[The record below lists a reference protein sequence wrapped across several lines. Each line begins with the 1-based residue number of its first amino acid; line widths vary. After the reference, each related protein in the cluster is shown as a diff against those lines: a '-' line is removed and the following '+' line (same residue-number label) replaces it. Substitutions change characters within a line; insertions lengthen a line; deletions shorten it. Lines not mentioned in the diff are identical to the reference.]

1 MRNHTLTENDFDL
14 IIILKKTNPEIKTK
28 QIADIVKFDSTT
40 IRKVIRFG
48 TWKAYCEN
56 KRQNAEKARAAK
68 ENKAPETTKE
78 ESKTEQQKTMIISF
92 DQMKAL
98 AKDVDSIKGNIELLV
113 QIGTQL
119 LEVWKGC

>member
-1 MRNHTLTENDFDL
+1 MAITESKWQEVKHYLDYCSNIPF
-14 IIILKKTNPEIKTK
+14 
-28 QIADIVKFDSTT
+28 IAEKCGVGTAT
-40 IRKVIRFG
+40 VYRIRKS
-48 TWKAYCEN
+48 TSKADYDEIQREDG
-56 KRQNAEKARAAK
+56 KRKPNEEAEKK
-68 ENKAPETTKE
+68 ITEKKPGKE
-78 ESKTEQQKTMIISF
+78 ESKTMIVSF